1 MNCRKLLCNLILP
14 AFFLLLSN
22 AIWAQ
27 TKIVSGQVTDASGVG
42 IAGVSVTARG
52 SNTGTS
58 TSNDGSFSI
67 TVPST
72 ATTLVFSSVGYATQ
86 EVPISANN
94 TVNVRLQ
101 TAAGNLNE
109 VVVVGYGTQRR
120 RDVTG
125 AIAKVNADKITA
137 LPTPSFEASLQGRA
151 AGVQVTQGSGLAG
164 SGSVIRIRGIGSI
177 SAAGDPLYVL
187 DGIPIIQ
194 DNFLRGNGGGQNA
207 NPLSAIN
214 PNDIESIEILK
225 DAGATGIYGSRGANG
240 VVIITTKRGKGGKP
254 TFNYNNKIGLS
265 TYTAKPKFLNSAE
278 WLQARQEAWINDG
291 NTGYAPLPAGLTW
304 EQAQQNNTD
313 WWDLVTQ
320 TGFINEHSLSMNAGG
335 KKLRSYIG
343 LNYGE
348 NESYI
353 KGNAYTRYSVRA
365 NLDYRFTNNL
375 KAALTSS
382 WNRGD
387 NRRVP
392 AGWDGGIG
400 DAMSYALPIY
410 PIYNDD
416 KTYWIGGANPVRKL
430 NETNR
435 RDIENKY
442 FAGLS
447 LEYNP
452 IKDLILKA
460 NGSLEYLQYNEF
472 QFESKSW
479 LNRTGDNEAGVAK
492 AFPFWGSNMVFT
504 GTAQYNYNLNENH
517 RFNFLAGVETQE
529 NIINEYNGEIYANS
543 NEPFWKDLGLY
554 RDSVAHFKTRP
565 ASRPNFD
572 ARERDHWTFNSL
584 FARVNYN
591 LFNKFTFQLQAR
603 YDGSSKF
610 GENYK
615 HGFFPSGSAAW
626 VLSEENFIKNI
637 NFINYLK
644 LRTSYG
650 IVGNANIPSGS
661 YYYRYSQGGSPYNG
675 NPTLYPEN
683 IGNPN
688 LRWEELKNFDAG
700 IEFTVARNRIT
711 GELAYYNK
719 TTVDQL
725 INAGIM
731 PSVGFNDAYRNLDGG
746 KIVNE
751 GVELSLNARI
761 VDNKDWKWSVGGNIS
776 KNYNEV
782 KSIGA
787 LTADAVGGGTN
798 DTRIIVGYP
807 VGTNYVVRFH
817 GVDPTDGL
825 PIWLDATGK
834 TTKTF
839 SLDHRVAV
847 GSVIPDYIGGFN
859 SNVSY
864 KGFELSTLFTY
875 VIGGNIYDG
884 AGKRQAGVVT
894 DWNIR
899 RDLLDHWR
907 QPGDVARYPRLTMNS
922 NTYNGLSS
930 EWQYNSTMFLYDA
943 SFLRMRELTLSYT
956 LNSSVLNRAGIKGAR
971 VFATGMNLLTF
982 TKYPGGDPEIAR
994 DFENPQDRNMSPN
1007 VSYLTAPQQKSVI
1020 VGLNVN
1026 F

>member
-1 MNCRKLLCNLILP
+1 VLP
-14 AFFLLLSN
+14 AILLLFSHFVY
-22 AIWAQ
+22 AQ
-27 TKIVSGQVTDASGVG
+27 SKTITGRVTDAGGVG
-42 IAGVSVTARG
+42 LAGVSVTARG
-52 SNTGTS
+52 TNVGTS
-58 TSNDGSFSI
+58 TATDGSFSI
-67 TVPST
+67 TVPANTS
-72 ATTLVFSSVGYATQ
+72 TLVFSSVGYTSQ
-86 EVPISANN
+86 EISIGNQSN
-94 TVNVRLQ
+94 VTVSLQ
-101 TAAGNLNE
+101 AAAGNLNE

-120 RDVTG
+120 RDMTG
-125 AIAKVNADKITA
+125 AIAKVSSDKITSIPA
-137 LPTPSFEASLQGRA
+137 PSFEAALQGRA

-164 SGSVIRIRGIGSI
+164 SGSVVRVRGIGSI
-177 SAAGDPLYVL
+177 SASGDPLYVI

-194 DNFLRGNGGGQNA
+194 DNFLRTNSGAQNQ
-207 NPLSAIN
+207 NPLAAIN

-240 VVIITTKRGKGGKP
+240 VILITTKRGKSGKP

-265 TYTAKPKFLNSAE
+265 TYTIKPDFLNASE
-278 WLQARQEAWINDG
+278 WLQFRQEAWINDG

-313 WWDLVTQ
+313 WWDLVTR
-320 TGFINEHSLSMNAGG
+320 TGFINEHSVSMNAGNQR
-335 KKLRSYIG
+335 LRSYVG
-343 LNYGE
+343 LNYGD
-348 NESYI
+348 NQSYI
-353 KGNAYTRYSVRA
+353 VGNSYTRYSVRA

-375 KAALTSS
+375 KAALTTG

-387 NRRVP
+387 NKRVP
-392 AGWDGGIG
+392 AAWAGGIG
-400 DAMSYALPIY
+400 DALSYALPIY
-410 PIYNDD
+410 PVYNDD
-416 KTYWIGGANPVRKL
+416 KTYWQGGANPVRRL
-430 NETNR
+430 NETKWRNIDNR
-435 RDIENKY
+435 Y
-442 FAGLS
+442 LAGLT

-452 IKDLILKA
+452 LKDLTLKA
-460 NGSLEYLQYNEF
+460 TGSLDYLRSNDL
-472 QFESKSW
+472 QFESQSW
-479 LNRTGDNEAGVAK
+479 LNRTDIPGVAK
-492 AFPFWGSNMVFT
+492 ANPIWGSNFVFT
-504 GTAQYNYNLNENH
+504 GTAQYNYDINANH

-529 NIINEYNGEIYANS
+529 NIMEAYNNEIYAFTDR
-543 NEPFWKDLGLY
+543 PFWQQMGLY
-554 RDSVAHFKTRP
+554 RDSLEHFKTRP
-565 ASRPNFD
+565 ASRSNFD
-572 ARERDHWTFNSL
+572 VVERDHWTFNSL
-584 FARVNYN
+584 FARINYN
-591 LFNKFTFQLQAR
+591 LFNKFSIQLQAR

-626 VLSEENFIKNI
+626 VLSEEDFIKNI

-661 YYYRYSQGGSPYNG
+661 YYYRYSPGGTPYNG

-688 LRWEELKNFDAG
+688 LRWEELRNFDAG
-700 IEFTVARNRIT
+700 LEFGFAKNRVT

-731 PSVGFNDAYRNLDGG
+731 PSTGWADAFRNLDGG

-751 GVELSLNARI
+751 GIELSMNARI
-761 VDNKDWKWSVGGNIS
+761 VDNRDWKWSVGGNIS

-782 KSIGA
+782 KSLGV

-807 VGTNYVVRFH
+807 VGTNYLTRFH
-817 GVDPTDGL
+817 GVDPADGL
-825 PIWLDATGK
+825 PIWLDKDGK
-834 TTKTF
+834 MTKTF

-847 GSVIPDYIGGFN
+847 GSVIPDYLGGFN
-859 SNVSY
+859 STLNY
-864 KGFELSTLFTY
+864 KGFELTTLFTY

-884 AGKRQAGVVT
+884 AAKRQVGVVT

-907 QPGDVARYPRLTMNS
+907 APGDNARYPRLTMNT

-943 SFLRMRELTLSYT
+943 SFLRMRELTLSYN
-956 LNSSVLNRAGIKGAR
+956 LRGNALNRAGINGAR
-971 VFATGMNLLTF
+971 VFVTGMNLLTF

-1007 VSYLTAPQQKSVI
+1007 VSYLTAPQQKSVV